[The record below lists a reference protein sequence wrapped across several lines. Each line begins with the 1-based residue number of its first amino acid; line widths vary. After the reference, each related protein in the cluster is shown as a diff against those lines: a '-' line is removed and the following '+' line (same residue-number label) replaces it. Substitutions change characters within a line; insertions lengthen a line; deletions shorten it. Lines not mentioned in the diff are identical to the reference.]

1 MLDVP
6 KLSSFPFFSELSP
19 AGQSQLRAATSH
31 VLLAPQTKVI
41 QRGDEVGG
49 VYLVEAGAL
58 RVYYVSA
65 EGREGT
71 LYWVDAGQSCILA
84 LNCLF
89 SRLVYPAWV
98 ETDQV
103 ETRVF
108 IISGEVYRRL
118 YLVEPA
124 LQKFTFETLT
134 TRLFELMTLMQ
145 ETASLGLEQRVAAF
159 LLRRSVNGQAL
170 EVTHEQIAH
179 HLGSSREVV
188 SRVLRNLA
196 ARGAIKLSHRSVA
209 IEDSAKLRGTV
220 ESFLNP

>member
-41 QRGDEVGG
+41 PRGDEVGG

-103 ETRVF
+103 ETRVSLFRAKF
-108 IISGEVYRRL
+108 IVGSTSWNLRFRNSRL
-118 YLVEPA
+118 
-124 LQKFTFETLT
+124 
-134 TRLFELMTLMQ
+134 RL
-145 ETASLGLEQRVAAF
+145 
-159 LLRRSVNGQAL
+159 
-170 EVTHEQIAH
+170 
-179 HLGSSREVV
+179 
-188 SRVLRNLA
+188 
-196 ARGAIKLSHRSVA
+196 
-209 IEDSAKLRGTV
+209 
-220 ESFLNP
+220 